1 MLFIIEAV
9 FGPINKEEALIVA
22 LATTL
27 GVILLSGILF
37 IKSLLNIG
45 GNNPCA
51 CGTLRL
57 SCN

>member
-27 GVILLSGILF
+27 GVTLLSGILF

-45 GNNPCA
+45 RKQSLRVWA
-51 CGTLRL
+51 LRL